1 MVAVQEMTACVSTRV
16 CVINE
21 STRYRPFVTFDR
33 KDTEIGAGTVAY
45 LEQTCAE
52 GTFSSGEDVL
62 GSISPDKALN
72 TLTIHAT
79 NPWIGKPS
87 SWLIHTRG
95 APYKLCTEAGGFNV
109 NEVRIRDDGVI
120 RYVIQH
126 LPDNRWKE
134 FTITVSD
141 SQDPASDGIQRACRY
156 HGGAYP
162 A

>member
-1 MVAVQEMTACVSTRV
+1 MVAVREMTACVSTRV

-21 STRYRPFVTFDR
+21 SPRYRPLVTFDR

-141 SQDPASDGIQRACRY
+141 SQDPASDGI
-156 HGGAYP
+156 
-162 A
+162 